1 VLTESLQHPLTQA
14 FFHSCACSAFHVA
27 QNAQGCAEYAERLVK
42 VSTKYELP
50 ATHAVGSFMLAAAH
64 GLEGEFAS
72 AAKKM
77 EPLFEAA
84 FAYGFFGMLPGVIMA
99 DTLAGCNRND
109 EALALVARLLEA
121 SLTPEVGVF
130 VPELWRLRG
139 ELVIRQSASNLKLG
153 QRYLET
159 SLRMADQQNAP
170 IYRLRAGIPLARLL
184 AENGQSEEA
193 RSVIG
198 RVGVDIPEEWAR
210 PETASYRQL
219 RAELGTNGGSDFR

>member
-1 VLTESLQHPLTQA
+1 
-14 FFHSCACSAFHVA
+14 
-27 QNAQGCAEYAERLVK
+27 
-42 VSTKYELP
+42 
-50 ATHAVGSFMLAAAH
+50 
-64 GLEGEFAS
+64 
-72 AAKKM
+72 
-77 EPLFEAA
+77 
-84 FAYGFFGMLPGVIMA
+84 MLPGVIMA

-219 RAELGTNGGSDFR
+219 RAELSTNGGSDFR